1 MKSLLIAVFLS
12 LFLFSCSE
20 GDKNDELMAEYE
32 VVEANQQKN
41 NPIVEAPQ
49 LPQGPKYKLGVEYEK
64 LDVPYDTENT
74 EQVVVYE
81 FFGYTCPHCFYFE
94 PFIEKWLKTK
104 RVYINFT
111 RVPLNFQP
119 GWGSYQQAYLTA
131 ELMGFAQEGHAK
143 LFKAIHNDHKHFDS
157 IDELAD
163 WYASETG
170 VKKKAFL
177 STADSFVLDSKQ
189 RKADKMGFLMKVKGT
204 PTVVVNGKYKI
215 STKIRNRDEII
226 SVMDFLIEKE
236 AKEMGLVVE

>member
-12 LFLFSCSE
+12 LFLFSCSQ
-20 GDKNDELMAEYE
+20 GDKDDELMAEYE

-41 NPIVEAPQ
+41 NPVVEAPQ
-49 LPQGPKYKLGVEYEK
+49 VPQGPKYKLGVEYEK

-81 FFGYTCPHCFYFE
+81 FFAYTCPHCFYFE

-104 RVYINFT
+104 SVYINFT

-119 GWGSYQQAYLTA
+119 GWGNYQQAYLTA

-143 LFKAIHNDHKHFDS
+143 LFKAIHIDHQHFDS

-177 STADSFVLDSKQ
+177 STAESFVLDSKQ
-189 RKADKMGFLMKVKGT
+189 RKADKMGFLMQVKGT

-226 SVMDFLIEKE
+226 SVMDFLIAKE
-236 AKEMGLVVE
+236 AKEMGLVAE